1 MKYLPQ
7 NKLPQWRMDNEPSLC
22 PLLNCQNKNW
32 VVDHCHKTGMVRGV
46 VSSEGNVLLGKI
58 ENAYKRLSKD
68 AKYCSLPTV
77 LRSMAIYLE
86 KKSTGIL
93 HPEGFRQLWKRFS
106 RFDKDTQLD
115 ILLKVGIKRDL
126 LEDCKNSQDRTK
138 LYKQYL
144 KDE

>member
-7 NKLPQWRMDNEPSLC
+7 NKLPQWRMDNEPVLC
-22 PLLNCQNKNW
+22 PLLNCKNDNW
-32 VVDHCHKTGMVRGV
+32 VVDHCHNTGMVRGV

-86 KKSTGIL
+86 NKSTGIL
-93 HPEGFRQLWKRFS
+93 HPEGYRQLYKRFS
-106 RFDKDTQLD
+106 RLSKDLQLD
-115 ILLKVGIKRDL
+115 ILMKVGIKRDL
-126 LEDCKNSQDRTK
+126 IQQCKNAKDRTK

>member
-1 MKYLPQ
+1 
-7 NKLPQWRMDNEPSLC
+7 MDNEPVLW
-22 PLLNCQNKNW
+22 PLLNCKNDNW
-32 VVDHCHKTGMVRGV
+32 VVDHCHNTGMVRGV

-86 KKSTGIL
+86 NKSTGIL
-93 HPEGFRQLWKRFS
+93 HPEGYRQLYKRFS
-106 RFDKDTQLD
+106 RLSKDLQLD
-115 ILLKVGIKRDL
+115 ILMKVGIKRDL
-126 LEDCKNSQDRTK
+126 IQQCKNAKDRTK

-144 KDE
+144 RDE